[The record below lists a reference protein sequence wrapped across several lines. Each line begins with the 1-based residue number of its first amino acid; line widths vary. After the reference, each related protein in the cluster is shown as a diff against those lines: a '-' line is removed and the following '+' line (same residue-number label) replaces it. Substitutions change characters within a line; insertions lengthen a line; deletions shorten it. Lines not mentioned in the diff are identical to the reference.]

1 MQYTTFAV
9 RFFSLSLLLIIIAAV
24 LWMIYHGDI
33 DVRQLLTQA
42 APSIGTGASSLLV
55 IGVTTCF
62 LLAAIAPLIY
72 AARSGDLFTIIVSI
86 FALVVC
92 FVLITGSRTVISSPT
107 SCAGGGSP
115 AYLWRGR
122 SRIELSI
129 ENGTR
134 CSDCRHRGGSWSA
147 GRHPQRRGP

>member
-9 RFFSLSLLLIIIAAV
+9 QFFSLSLLLIIIAAV

-92 FVLITGSRTVISSPT
+92 FVLITGSRTVIALVLAAIVYFT
-107 SCAGGGSP
+107 SAFISVIM
-115 AYLWRGR
+115 YLTNLIADELRGR
-122 SRIELSI
+122 RQPGVPVARPIADRAF
-129 ENGTR
+129 N
-134 CSDCRHRGGSWSA
+134 
-147 GRHPQRRGP
+147 